1 MKQKLEAPTV
11 PVKKIGLTT
20 QEAQQL
26 YETVGF
32 NELPHVE
39 ISLYWMF
46 FAQFTGVMPY
56 MLEIACVLA
65 LTVQSFVDFGII
77 AAILL
82 SNAILGFSE
91 ELKAK
96 ASLVRSRCLF
106 FLATSCNVSSL
117 SLSVGCIDR
126 KDGANDTMQSRWC
139 CLSNAYSFTRSR

>member
-1 MKQKLEAPTV
+1 MKEELEASTV
-11 PVKKIGLTT
+11 PMKIIGLTT

-39 ISLYWMF
+39 ISLYWIF

-65 LTVQSFVDFGII
+65 LAVQSFVDFAII

-96 ASLVRSRCLF
+96 TSLVRSRCRF
-106 FLATSCNVSSL
+106 FNYYYLL
-117 SLSVGCIDR
+117 
-126 KDGANDTMQSRWC
+126 K
-139 CLSNAYSFTRSR
+139 CLIPIIIGRMH